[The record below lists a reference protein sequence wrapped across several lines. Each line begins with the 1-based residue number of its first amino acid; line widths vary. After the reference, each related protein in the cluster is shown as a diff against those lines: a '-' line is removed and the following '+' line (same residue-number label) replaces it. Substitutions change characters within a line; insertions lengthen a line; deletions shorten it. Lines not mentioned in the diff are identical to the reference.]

1 MVASALA
8 TLGNCA
14 NIQSIIQILW
24 DMNIIEVLLTHA
36 NSPVQHICIPAL
48 VLLGLLSIDV
58 NEGSIMM
65 NGNQVSALHGAL
77 TDATSST
84 SLTTVVGYFRMTA
97 MELLRG
103 LNGLALNKKNAILF
117 VENGILPVL
126 TKILSVGNA
135 SNKQTAVEFLWTLA
149 LETNIRKEISTTILK
164 VQEAPGSL
172 FTTEPRSESLILA
185 AKCALLQI
193 NGWNQLEGTNVHMLL
208 FHT

>member
-1 MVASALA
+1 
-8 TLGNCA
+8 
-14 NIQSIIQILW
+14 
-24 DMNIIEVLLTHA
+24 
-36 NSPVQHICIPAL
+36 
-48 VLLGLLSIDV
+48 
-58 NEGSIMM
+58 
-65 NGNQVSALHGAL
+65 
-77 TDATSST
+77 
-84 SLTTVVGYFRMTA
+84 

-149 LETNIRKEISTTILK
+149 LETNIRKQISTTILK

-193 NGWNQLEGTNVHMLL
+193 NGLNQLEGTNVHMLL